1 MKTPSIARLTALFVL
16 LGFLLAP
23 LYSTAQDGKTAFL
36 AKDNLVPVLGSGK
49 VKVRFYTDYFC
60 GPCRALEPKIEP
72 LIADLVKR
80 NAITIT
86 FIDAPFH
93 TYSSL
98 YAKYFLFIYRDRR
111 EPEYLLKARN
121 ILFEAAKQQKDG
133 NPVINNPPALEEY
146 LSKNYLRFQPYDPAA
161 VFAVLAGYIQEDKIN
176 QTPSCVI
183 TDGGKKE
190 TYRGGADIIKALSA
204 IK

>member
-1 MKTPSIARLTALFVL
+1 M
-16 LGFLLAP
+16 LG
-23 LYSTAQDGKTAFL
+23 T
-36 AKDNLVPVLGSGK
+36 GK
-49 VKVRFYTDYFC
+49 VKVRFYSDYFC
-60 GPCRALEPKIEP
+60 NPCRALEPKIEP
-72 LIADLVKR
+72 VIADLLKR
-80 NAITIT
+80 NAVTIT

-111 EPEYLLKARN
+111 EPEYILKARN

-133 NPVINNPPALEEY
+133 APVITDPPALEEY
-146 LSKNYLRFQPYDPAA
+146 LARNYLRFQPYDPAA
-161 VFAVLAGYIQEDKIN
+161 VFAVLSGYIQEDKIN

-183 TDGGKKE
+183 IDGGKKE
-190 TYRGGADIIKALSA
+190 TYRGGADILKALSA